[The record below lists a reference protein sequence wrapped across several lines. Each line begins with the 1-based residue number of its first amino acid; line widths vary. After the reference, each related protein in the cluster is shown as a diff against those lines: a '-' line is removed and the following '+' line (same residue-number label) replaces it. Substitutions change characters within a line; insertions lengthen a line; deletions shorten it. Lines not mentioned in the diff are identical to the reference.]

1 MLGRVKHY
9 DVIVIGSGFGG
20 SVTALRLTEK
30 GYRVGVLES
39 GRRFDSGDYPK
50 TNWNLRRF
58 FWFPRLGMRGIQ
70 RLTLLRDVLVLSG
83 AGVGG
88 GSLVY
93 ANTLYEPHDAFFTD
107 EQWSRITDW
116 KTELSPFYDQAK
128 RMLGATPHPTTTPAD
143 EVMKQI
149 AVHFSVEDTYQ
160 ATPVGVYYGDA
171 GVTAEDPFFGGAGP
185 ERVGCIGCGGCM
197 VGCRY
202 NAKNTLDRNYLYLAE
217 QGGTEVHPDT
227 EVIDVTPVTGGG
239 FEVETKRPGAW
250 LRKRATTFSADHV
263 VFSAGALGTTRLL
276 LKLRGTGS
284 LPRLSPRVGHIVRT
298 NSEAILGATSR
309 NLDVD
314 YSEGVAI
321 TSSIHPEPHTHIEP
335 VRYPKGSNAMG
346 LLATILVDGGGRVP
360 RQLRFLGKVLLHPMG
375 FLRSLSVHRWSERS
389 ILLLVMQS
397 LDNKIRVSLKKG
409 ILGTRLTSRQDSD
422 TPNPSYIPV
431 ANEAA
436 RVAAD
441 VMDGFPGS
449 SINEVLLDVP
459 TTAHII
465 GGACVGADRNTGV
478 VDPYHRV
485 FGHPGLHVSDGSA
498 IPGNLGVNP
507 ALTITAMAER
517 AMAHWPNKGEADP
530 RPPLADP
537 YQSIAP
543 VAPIKPAVPQD
554 APGELR
560 I

>member
-1 MLGRVKHY
+1 M
-9 DVIVIGSGFGG
+9 
-20 SVTALRLTEK
+20 
-30 GYRVGVLES
+30 
-39 GRRFDSGDYPK
+39 
-50 TNWNLRRF
+50 
-58 FWFPRLGMRGIQ
+58 
-70 RLTLLRDVLVLSG
+70 
-83 AGVGG
+83 
-88 GSLVY
+88 
-93 ANTLYEPHDAFFTD
+93 
-107 EQWSRITDW
+107 
-116 KTELSPFYDQAK
+116 
-128 RMLGATPHPTTTPAD
+128 
-143 EVMKQI
+143 
-149 AVHFSVEDTYQ
+149 
-160 ATPVGVYYGDA
+160 
-171 GVTAEDPFFGGAGP
+171 
-185 ERVGCIGCGGCM
+185 
-197 VGCRY
+197 
-202 NAKNTLDRNYLYLAE
+202 
-217 QGGTEVHPDT
+217 
-227 EVIDVTPVTGGG
+227 
-239 FEVETKRPGAW
+239 
-250 LRKRATTFSADHV
+250 TTFSADHV

-276 LKLRGTGS
+276 LKLRGSGS
-284 LPRLSPRVGHIVRT
+284 LPHLSPRVGHVVRT
-298 NSEAILGATSR
+298 NSEAILGATTR
-309 NLDVD
+309 NLNVD

-360 RQLRFLGKVLLHPMG
+360 RQIRFLGQVLRHPIG

-389 ILLLVMQS
+389 IILLVMQS

-409 ILGTRLTSRQDSD
+409 MFGTRLTSKQDSG

-436 RVAAD
+436 RVAAEA
-441 VMDGFPGS
+441 MDGFPGS

-465 GGACVGADRNTGV
+465 GGACVGADRNKGV

-517 AMAHWPNKGEADP
+517 AMAHWPNKGEPDP

-537 YQSIAP
+537 YQSITP
-543 VAPIKPAVPQD
+543 VAPAHPAVPQD